1 MPRQPAK
8 KEEYVCCRCNKRFN
22 SLSYFY
28 KTYSK
33 LYTNTEH
40 LPVCKDCFVELFY
53 LYADKYKD
61 EKKAM
66 QRICMAFDLYYA
78 DYAFDGCCQDGKVAI
93 GNYMRLLNMVQC
105 QDKTF
110 DTTIEEGYDP
120 KKELIKRQPE
130 KQPKPS
136 AKQVSGFSQ
145 NNVVPQIEEPQISEA
160 DIKRWGN
167 GFDVEDYDML
177 NSHYNYLKDGN
188 PNSDGNQEIFIKDL
202 CYNNMLKMKALRD
215 GRIEDY
221 NKLSE
226 SYRKTFNQSGL
237 KTVKETAGIDD
248 FDLGV
253 TIEMIEK
260 YTPAEY
266 YKNRELYKDFDKIG
280 EYIQRFLYR
289 PLKNLMHGT
298 TERDYEF
305 YVKDNDKVSGVD
317 SDE

>member
-105 QDKTF
+105 QNKTF

-130 KQPKPS
+130 KQ
-136 AKQVSGFSQ
+136 AKAETKQAMRS
-145 NNVVPQIEEPQISEA
+145 SE
-160 DIKRWGN
+160 K
-167 GFDVEDYDML
+167 
-177 NSHYNYLKDGN
+177 
-188 PNSDGNQEIFIKDL
+188 NQQANCL
-202 CYNNMLKMKALRD
+202 C
-215 GRIEDY
+215 
-221 NKLSE
+221 
-226 SYRKTFNQSGL
+226 
-237 KTVKETAGIDD
+237 
-248 FDLGV
+248 
-253 TIEMIEK
+253 
-260 YTPAEY
+260 
-266 YKNRELYKDFDKIG
+266 
-280 EYIQRFLYR
+280 
-289 PLKNLMHGT
+289 
-298 TERDYEF
+298 
-305 YVKDNDKVSGVD
+305 
-317 SDE
+317 

>member
-78 DYAFDGCCQDGKVAI
+78 DYAFDGCCQDGKIAI
-93 GNYMRLLNMVQC
+93 GNYMRLLNIVQC
-105 QDKTF
+105 RDKTF

-130 KQPKPS
+130 KQ
-136 AKQVSGFSQ
+136 AKAETKQAKAETKQ
-145 NNVVPQIEEPQISEA
+145 EKEDTPAPEEPSISRS
-160 DIKRWGN
+160 DLKRWGN
-167 GFDVEDYDML
+167 GFEPEEYEYL
-177 NSHYNYLKDGN
+177 NSHYKCLKEAN
-188 PNSDGNQEIFIKDL
+188 PNCDSNQEIFIIDL
-202 CYNNMLKMKALRD
+202 CVTKMQQTQAVRAKDIDA
-215 GRIEDY
+215 Y
-221 NKLSE
+221 SKLTE
-226 SYRKTFNQSGL
+226 LYRKLFQQAGL
-237 KTVKETAGIDD
+237 KTVKESTTSAEDCWSSWTSI
-248 FDLGV
+248 
-253 TIEMIEK
+253 ISRQAPE
-260 YTPAEY
+260 EY
-266 YKNRELYKDFDKIG
+266 YKDKQLYKDMDGLDDYFKRNVG
-280 EYIQRFLYR
+280 R
-289 PLKNLMHGT
+289 PVNNLEFGT
-298 TERDYEF
+298 TERDYEYF
-305 YVKDNDKVSGVD
+305 VG
-317 SDE
+317 DEEDGE